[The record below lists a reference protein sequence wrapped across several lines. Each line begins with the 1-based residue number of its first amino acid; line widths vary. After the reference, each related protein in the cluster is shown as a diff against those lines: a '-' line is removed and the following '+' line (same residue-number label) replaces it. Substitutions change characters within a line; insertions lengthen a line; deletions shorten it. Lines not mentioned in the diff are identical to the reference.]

1 MEFAVNDYIG
11 IPYAARGRTRAGLDC
26 WGLVCLVYREQFG
39 IELPAIDAEYDP
51 ADGNAVARLVGGPLS
66 DDWHEVADPQPGDV
80 VLCRVLGYPS
90 HIGIVLDACH
100 MLHARERHQV
110 VVERIDSGGWKHRIA
125 GFYRHEACM
134 TRAGDGVQMIG
145 RPHPLRTTRIQA
157 VRLSGDTLL
166 SMLRSECLYAGV
178 PEPLI
183 TEQGHA
189 WIDGEYIP
197 ASEWAACR
205 PRAGQRIEY
214 RLLPAGGGG
223 NVLNSVLT
231 LALVVT
237 MALIAAPFAGYL
249 AGSGF
254 AGGISV
260 AGASLSIGG
269 AALYAAG
276 MAGMMFAGSMLINA
290 IAPIRPPDGGN
301 FDAIK
306 PKWRLQGGSNAPT
319 PYSPIPVVLGRHR
332 FTPPGAAE
340 PYVETE
346 GGETYLRM
354 VVCWGYGPI
363 AVSDFRIG
371 DTPLSYFEGVQM
383 QHLSGYAGE
392 NATAFEQ
399 LCGQDTHQEQIGIKL
414 STNTDIERTI
424 ATNVSLIKLNFHFPL
439 GLWKTPT
446 EGGSAGNVDAVKVQ
460 VSVKVKQAG
469 YMSWDEVANTIRP
482 MTTSLP
488 ECARLVDP
496 ALATNG
502 TTDEAD
508 WWLTEYGGEKTN
520 KFGTVYIPLWCWT
533 TISIDLT
540 GNIILR
546 QGCPTDTKG
555 AEPSARLIALL
566 KEQNAR
572 SRVGYARLVTVP
584 VTEAIVAHVCVYGN
598 SINEV
603 VMALDGAITGCAV
616 TAGSN
621 TSINIAS
628 GTITRAHSETVI
640 VERATKEAF
649 DIPCAFTVASGQY
662 DVRVRLTT
670 SDASSGQYPSGNSAA
685 FYRDCYWTTLTGIAP
700 QKPIVAPTP
709 LCMTAFRIKASNQL
723 NATVAGVTGTVIQ
736 GCADY
741 DITSKT
747 WLHRQTRNPAALFR
761 MVLERSMNPR
771 PVSFATGM
779 DTAQI
784 ERWHNYCGAQG
795 FTYDAVHLQ
804 RRPLL
809 DVLRDICAAGRASP
823 TLVNGKWSVV
833 IDEPKPIV
841 VQHFTPHNSW
851 GFEGVRTLPQIPHAL
866 RVRFFNEQRGWQY
879 DERLV
884 YDDGYNAGNATLI
897 EQIELPGITN
907 PHNVYRFA
915 RFHLA
920 QMRLR
925 PDIYTLNVDAE
936 YLICTRGD
944 RVRVTHDVPMWGVAS
959 GRIRTRIDGSTLVPD
974 EVFEQA
980 PGVNYTIRV
989 RSDTGASVTRA
1000 LKTVIPH
1007 SFSRPTTATYR
1018 TADGRILTAAVDVM
1032 RYQDGVM
1039 LLEGAGTNALLQSSD
1054 IGTGTWNKSRTTI
1067 GVATAGPLGAGTL
1080 KKAVAALGDG
1090 SSADHYL
1097 DQRRVVTTGIGS
1109 PICFWAI
1116 LKEAEYN
1123 VAALQNFGDP
1133 TTSKNCVTVFNLTT
1147 GSVTSRSNS
1156 VDVVRLGDGVIPL
1169 SNGTYLCWH
1178 SFEMDVPDNKVFA
1191 RIRIRNTAFIGDD
1204 TSGIY
1209 IGGAQLENSPAPTS
1223 YIPSGATAGTRSAD
1237 SYTPGGILLQSA
1249 FGGPDAQDGDLYM
1262 IGLAGTESV
1271 DLLVQ
1276 AIEPAAGHTAR
1287 LRLVDY
1293 APAVFDA
1300 DEGPIPAWES
1310 QITLAPALLRNTI
1323 GTEQAPVVTA
1333 VATDDA
1339 ATRQVSGGWQPGVLV
1354 SFSTQ
1359 AGLPASITHVE
1370 AQICIAAPQA
1380 AWTPIP
1386 PVPLSMRSVW
1396 APAQIGSSVTVRLRY
1411 VDSSGYTG
1419 PWSYAPETTVIG
1431 GLRLP
1436 GAVSGLA
1443 ILTDDKVGVTLD
1455 WDDAPEDDV
1464 QAYEVRRKD
1473 GVRTPSDWDSAAAIK
1488 TVSLSQHR
1496 LGFPLPGEPFTVF
1509 VKAVNA
1515 LGNASAVA
1523 TVATVTINAP
1533 ALPETPSATV
1543 IANSVTLRWPV
1554 APGTFQVAYY
1564 EIRKGGTDW
1573 GSSALLGEAL
1583 TTYFAMLET
1592 EQGAYTY
1599 RIKAFDIAGNAS
1611 NERFVTVQVG
1621 SPLGYVLIQTWEGTL
1636 A

>member
-496 ALATNG
+496 ALVTNG